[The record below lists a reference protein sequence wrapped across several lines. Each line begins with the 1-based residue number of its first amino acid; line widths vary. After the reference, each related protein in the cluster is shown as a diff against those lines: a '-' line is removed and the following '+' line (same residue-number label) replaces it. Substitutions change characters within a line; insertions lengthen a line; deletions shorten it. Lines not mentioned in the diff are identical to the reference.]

1 MWRSLLA
8 IAAGAT
14 LGAWLRWGL
23 GLWLNPLA
31 PQLPVGTLTAN
42 LIGGYVIGLAVAWFG
57 AHPQLAL
64 EWRLL
69 IVTGFLGALT
79 TFSTFSAE
87 AVALL
92 EGGEFGAALLHS
104 GAHLLGSL
112 LMTALGLWSVR
123 ALQSLGS

>member
-8 IAAGAT
+8 VAIGAT
-14 LGAWLRWGL
+14 FGAWLRWGL
-23 GLWLNPLA
+23 GAWLNPIA
-31 PQLPVGTLTAN
+31 PQLPVGTLIAN
-42 LIGGYVIGLAVAWFG
+42 LFGGYLIGVAVGWFG

-87 AVALL
+87 SVGLLQRGAV
-92 EGGEFGAALLHS
+92 GAALLHS
-104 GAHLLGSL
+104 GAHLFGSL

-123 ALQSLGS
+123 AVQSLAE